1 MMCMSLLQSSQS
13 LEVSFGCFNS
23 TKISAEAGFDSG
35 DWKSDSVKLLKEGSS
50 SAKFEAKK
58 GKRE

>member
-1 MMCMSLLQSSQS
+1 MPLWS